1 MARLFSS
8 GLELNSN
15 GNNFDFHTS
24 NGVVVVDA
32 TNPRSGSRCL
42 HTTALVSGT
51 SQRASWRHI
60 GAEAIGH
67 WYFRAFLRVGTRP
80 SASNTIM
87 KLAGSFNVGFVKLKS
102 DGTLE
107 LSDEVGV
114 IGTSAGAL
122 TNGQYYRLEIEF
134 DSTTA
139 PGAHVMRLRV
149 DGVEVAGNGAR
160 TFTHTSIQQLDMG
173 GNLGGEAQTVG
184 DWCWDD
190 IGINDTTGAYQNTWP
205 GDGKIIHGVPV
216 ANGDANS
223 GVTRG
228 GVDSGADW
236 SQINEVTPND
246 ATNYIEMATATG
258 VCWVKPN
265 NMAGL
270 GLGGAYVINLIAIG
284 GRVTLAAGG
293 AGNWFPSIKSQSGGA
308 VLDGAPVSLA
318 LNTWATHDDTSGSQQ
333 YKVTA
338 YVDPQTGGAWVA
350 SKLDTLQFAA
360 KTTDGSPA
368 TRVSALWALIEYVPF
383 TVNIPIV
390 LKGGLVGGL
399 AVPSGGLQ

>member
-1 MARLFSS
+1 MARLYSS
-8 GLELNSN
+8 GFELNSN

-24 NGVVVVDA
+24 NGVIVVDNS
-32 TNPRSGSRCL
+32 NPRSGGFCL

-51 SQRASWRHI
+51 SERVSWRHI
-60 GAEAIGH
+60 GAEATGH
-67 WYFRAFLRVGTRP
+67 WFFRAFFRPATRP
-80 SASNTIM
+80 GAANTII
-87 KLAGSFNVGFVKLKS
+87 KLAGSFNVAFVKLKA

-107 LSDEVGV
+107 LSDEVGI
-114 IGTSAGAL
+114 IGTSAAL

-134 DSTTA
+134 DST
-139 PGAHVMRLRV
+139 GAGGTHVLRLRV

-160 TFTHTSIQQLDMG
+160 TFTHTSIQQMDIG

-184 DWCWDD
+184 DWAWDD
-190 IGINDTTGAYQNTWP
+190 IGINDTTGTAQNSWC
-205 GDGKIIHGVPV
+205 GDGKIIHAVPV

-228 GVDSGADW
+228 GADSGADW
-236 SQINEVTPND
+236 SQLNEVTPND

-258 VCWVKPN
+258 VCWVKP
-265 NMAGL
+265 ASSAAL
-270 GLGGAYVINLIAIG
+270 GIGGAYIINLIAVG
-284 GRVTLAAGG
+284 GRITLASAG

-308 VLDGAPVSLA
+308 VLDGAPVTLA
-318 LNTWATHDDTSGSQQ
+318 LATYATHDDTSGAQQ
-333 YKVTA
+333 FKVTA

-350 SKLDTLQFAA
+350 SKIDTMQFGA

-383 TVNIPIV
+383 IVTIPTV